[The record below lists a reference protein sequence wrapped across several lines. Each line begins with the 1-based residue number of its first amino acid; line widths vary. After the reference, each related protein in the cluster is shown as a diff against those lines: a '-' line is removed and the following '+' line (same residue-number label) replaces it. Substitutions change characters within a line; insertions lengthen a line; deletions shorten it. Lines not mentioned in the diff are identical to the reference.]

1 MSRQLPDGF
10 VEMLRSYGR
19 DELVTPLI
27 NALADTEPSVA
38 VRVNSRRGAT
48 FDISGTPIP
57 WLSGRGM
64 YLDKRPNFALD
75 PAWHQGLYYV
85 QDASSMA
92 MTAVVAQLVAEIFDN
107 RPLRYL
113 DACAAPGGKSIAAAE
128 ALPDGSILVSNEYDR
143 HRAAVMAENVAKYGM
158 AAVAVAHGD
167 TSRIARLGEVFDIVA
182 VDAPCSGEGM
192 MRKEPEAIAQWSPGL
207 VADCAALQRKILADC
222 WQALAPGGV
231 IIYSTCTFNRTEDEE
246 NLGYIINELGGEGI
260 ELSLKD
266 YPGVAGGF
274 DASAPCYRFM
284 PGLVRGE
291 GLFIAAVRKPA
302 GRRADFKV
310 KPVKQPKAPDAEKF
324 MRQVLVNADNFVLRQ
339 AKSGAF
345 YAVPSSDCAFFDYL
359 AERLQLISCGISL
372 CNVKGRDLAPAWQ
385 LAFNEQF
392 AASSMPSIPLGRE
405 AALRYLHGESLA
417 SVPDGLPKGFATVTY
432 DGEPLGFVKNIG
444 RRANN
449 LYPDALR
456 LRLDPAKGI
465 DNDYQRIVATH
476 TAL

>member
-1 MSRQLPDGF
+1 
-10 VEMLRSYGR
+10 MLRSYGR
-19 DELVTPLI
+19 DEFIVPLLR
-27 NALADTEPSVA
+27 ALADTDPSVA
-38 VRVNSRRGAT
+38 VRVNSRRGAA
-48 FDISGTPIP
+48 FDIDGEAVP
-57 WLSGRGM
+57 WLPGRGL
-64 YLDKRPNFALD
+64 YLDRRPNFALD

-92 MTAVVAQLVAEIFDN
+92 MTAVVGQIVSEIFDN

-128 ALPDGSILVSNEYDR
+128 ALPNGSILVSNEYDR
-143 HRAAVMAENVAKYGM
+143 HRASVLAENVAKYGM
-158 AAVAVAHGD
+158 ASVAVAHGD

-192 MRKEPEAIAQWSPGL
+192 MRKEPEAIAQWSPDL
-207 VADCAALQRKILADC
+207 IADCAALQRKILAEC

-231 IIYSTCTFNRTEDEE
+231 MIYSTCTFNRSEDEE
-246 NLGYIINELGGEGI
+246 NLGYIIDELGGEPI

-266 YPGVAGGF
+266 YPGVATGF
-274 DASAPCYRFM
+274 DAPAPCYRFM

-291 GLFIAAVRKPA
+291 GLFIAAVRKPD
-302 GRRADFKV
+302 GRKADFRAKPKPQV
-310 KPVKQPKAPDAEKF
+310 KSLDAEKF
-324 MRQVLVNADNFVLRQ
+324 MRQVLVAGDEFVLRQ
-339 AKSGAF
+339 DKDGSF
-345 YAVPSSDCAFFDYL
+345 YAIPRCDSAFFDYL
-359 AERLQLISCGISL
+359 ADRLQLMSCGITL

-392 AASSMPSIPLGRE
+392 AVSSLPTLSLDRE

-417 SVPDGLPKGFATVTY
+417 NVPDGLPKGFATVTY

-465 DNDYQRIVATH
+465 DNDYQRIVASH